1 MLKEIFRFYSRS
13 SAIRQRFEY
22 LAAVVTEHVIN
33 ATSSNYRMGWVTS
46 PGSDGGADFIGR
58 LDVGE
63 GFGAAKLVV
72 LGQAK
77 CEALDRPT
85 GGNHIARTVARL
97 KRGWLGVYVTTS
109 HFSSKVQ
116 REVIE
121 DKFPLLLINGKA
133 LAEAVYEILQ
143 KQGFNNVR
151 DYLEYVDS
159 QYEGAI
165 RQRAPEQIL
174 LD

>member
-1 MLKEIFRFYSRS
+1 M
-13 SAIRQRFEY
+13 
-22 LAAVVTEHVIN
+22 
-33 ATSSNYRMGWVTS
+33 
-46 PGSDGGADFIGR
+46 
-58 LDVGE
+58 
-63 GFGAAKLVV
+63 
-72 LGQAK
+72 
-77 CEALDRPT
+77 
-85 GGNHIARTVARL
+85 
-97 KRGWLGVYVTTS
+97 
-109 HFSSKVQ
+109 
-116 REVIE
+116 IE